1 MLMQSFVDNLNNNL
15 IDRGYDFTVNYSVV
29 NKNNVA
35 LDGLTLIDS
44 TTNIHPVVY
53 ITEEMLEMS
62 EDEFIRFLGD
72 MYEKHKVNDTFDIDS
87 FMNKDYIYKNCEA
100 RLVGSKDNM
109 LLHKVPYVPYLEDFA
124 IIFSVSVGEGASIT
138 ITDAIYDNLH
148 LDLNI
153 LYKKG
158 IENLQGKESVR
169 SMREVI
175 SEMMGVDVG
184 DDISSVFVLSNQTGV
199 YGAQMLLRDDVLKAF
214 YDTHGTFAIIPSS
227 THEALLISE
236 YDDVQSLYEM
246 NQQVNDTEVS
256 DVDRLATAIYIYDA
270 NGLHKAA

>member
-138 ITDAIYDNLH
+138 ITDAIYENLH

-184 DDISSVFVLSNQTGV
+184 DDISPVFILSNQTGV

>member
-44 TTNIHPVVY
+44 TTNIHPIVY

-184 DDISSVFVLSNQTGV
+184 DDISPVFILSNQTGV